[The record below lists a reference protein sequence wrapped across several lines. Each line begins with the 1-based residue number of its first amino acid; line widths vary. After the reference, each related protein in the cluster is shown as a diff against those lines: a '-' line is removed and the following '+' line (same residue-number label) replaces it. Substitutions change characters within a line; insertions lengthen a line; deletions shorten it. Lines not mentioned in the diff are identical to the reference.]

1 MMQLICLVEPKTFS
15 SINRGWKREGKK
27 RVKLMIFCKV
37 DIFFKTEIN
46 ILKCITACKYQI
58 IDLYF
63 YIKLIKTTNP
73 NPTAKR
79 TLWGYK
85 RDGDKNF
92 YHSFLTIL
100 AVLKISFHVIFTE
113 QFSNISKILNLKI

>member
-1 MMQLICLVEPKTFS
+1 
-15 SINRGWKREGKK
+15 
-27 RVKLMIFCKV
+27 MIFCKV

-73 NPTAKR
+73 NQTAKR
-79 TLWGYK
+79 TQRVKKK